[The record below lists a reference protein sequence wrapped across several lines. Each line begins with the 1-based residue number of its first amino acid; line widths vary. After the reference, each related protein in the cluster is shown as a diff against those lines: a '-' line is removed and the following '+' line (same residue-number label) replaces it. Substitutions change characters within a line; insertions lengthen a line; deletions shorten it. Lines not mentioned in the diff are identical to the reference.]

1 MTAPERDGQRG
12 SRLRSVTAGA
22 PIYPLLVLFGLNLM
36 NQVDQVA
43 FGVLAPNIR
52 DAFGLN
58 LAAVSTVAAL
68 ATPISF
74 LVGIPLS
81 YWADRY
87 NRIRIA
93 VVGAA
98 IWSVFSVATGLAV
111 NIAQMV
117 VARLGS
123 GLAHATNDPTHNSL
137 LADYYAPE
145 ARAGVYAFHGS
156 SLFFAGLVSPVVA
169 GVLGYF
175 FNWRVPFLL
184 FSIPTMVF
192 VLMAVRLREPTRG
205 VQDRLALGASDEE
218 AAVPETPPTFG
229 ESYRLLMSVKAVRR
243 TMVALPFLGASLL
256 GFQFLLSLFMS
267 DVYHVNT
274 ALRGVLVAAGT
285 PFSLLGLAVGA
296 PIAQR
301 ILPRNPGRVMSM
313 LGLAGVATAASFVVM
328 AASPDLAVFV
338 VASFVQAAAF
348 AVLLPGILAIGS
360 LIIPAKARSFGFT
373 IVTLALIPGVLI
385 LPVIGTIGDRYG
397 LRVAITLMAPLYLIG
412 SFLFASAGRFVDA
425 DMERVRVMS
434 MAEHEV
440 RRALSEGLPKLL
452 LVRGL
457 DVAYDQVQVLF
468 EVDFE
473 LRPGE
478 IVALLGTNGA
488 GKSTL
493 LKAISGLVDPVG
505 GAIYFDD
512 LDITHIDPVRTFRLG
527 VVQMPGGRS
536 VFPTLTVDEHLRLAG
551 AMLPDEPDHVARAT
565 KEVVE
570 LFPRLRERWDQ
581 AAGNLSGGEQQML
594 GLALA
599 LVAKPKLLMI
609 DELSLGLAPG
619 VVEQLLDV
627 IRRIHRQGTAIILVE
642 QSVNVALAVAER
654 AYFMEKGQVRFH
666 GPTAELLERGDIL
679 RAVFLEGGGNGR
691 AAATRAGR
699 NGSRPP
705 ATATRRPP
713 RGTPHP
719 EHRVVLEVSGLSR
732 SFGGI
737 RAVSDVSFA
746 LHTDEILGLIG
757 PNGAGKTTVF
767 DLISG
772 FLAPDSG
779 RVLLDGS
786 DITAWPPDRR
796 ARAGLGRSF
805 QDARIFASLTVAE
818 NLAVSLERHLRVR
831 DHLADALR
839 LPEVVDQEEDVRFT
853 VEQLIDLMNLGAFR
867 DKFVSELSTGSRR
880 IVDLAMAIAH
890 DPKLLIL
897 DEPSSGIA
905 QRETEALGPLLQ
917 RIHHDVGCA
926 ILVIEHDMPLIT
938 GISNRM
944 LALEL
949 GSIIAEGPPRQVIS
963 DQRVVSSYLGGDPAA
978 INRSG
983 AVRRRRAPA
992 ARKGR
997 APATAPAEAEAE
1009 AEAMR

>member
-1 MTAPERDGQRG
+1 MTAPALA
-12 SRLRSVTAGA
+12 RLRQSGLRGVTAGA
-22 PIYPLLVLFGLNLM
+22 PAYPLVVLFGLNLV
-36 NQVDQVA
+36 NQLDQNA
-43 FGVLAPNIR
+43 FAILAPNIR

-58 LAAVSTVAAL
+58 LAAVTTIAAL
-68 ATPISF
+68 AVPMSF
-74 LVGIPLS
+74 LLGVPLA
-81 YWADRY
+81 YYADRI

-93 VVGAA
+93 IAGAA
-98 IWSVFSVATGLAV
+98 VWSVFSVVTGLAV
-111 NIAQMV
+111 NVAQLV
-117 VARLGS
+117 LTRIGS
-123 GLAHATNDPTHNSL
+123 GLAHATNNPTHNSL
-137 LADYYAPE
+137 LADYYPPQV
-145 ARAGVYAFHGS
+145 RPGIYAVWGS
-156 SLFFAGLVSPVVA
+156 AQFIGALISPVAAGL
-169 GVLGYF
+169 LGYF
-175 FNWRVPFLL
+175 FNWRVPFLV
-184 FSIPTMVF
+184 FAVPTMVF
-192 VLMAVRLREPTRG
+192 VLMALRLREPARG
-205 VQDRLALGASDEE
+205 VQDRLALGATAEE
-218 AAVPETPPTFG
+218 AAVEETPPTFS

-243 TMVALPFLGASLL
+243 TMLALPFLGASLL
-256 GFQFLLSLFMS
+256 GFQLLLSLFMS

-274 ALRGVLVAAGT
+274 ALRGVLTAAGA
-285 PFSLLGLAVGA
+285 PFSLIGLAIGA
-296 PIAQR
+296 PLAQR
-301 ILPRNPGRVMSM
+301 LMARDPGLVLRM
-313 LGLAGVATAASFVVM
+313 LGSAGFITAASFLVM
-328 AASPDLAVFV
+328 AVSPDLAIFV
-338 VASFVQAAAF
+338 GASFVQGAVF
-348 AVLLPGILAIGS
+348 AVLVPGIFSIGS
-360 LIIPAKARSFGFT
+360 LIIPAKTRSLGFQ
-373 IVTLALIPGVLI
+373 IVTLALLPGVLI

-397 LRVAITLMAPLYLIG
+397 LRLAISLMAPVYLAG
-412 SFLFASAGRFVDA
+412 SFLIASAGRFVAA
-425 DMERVRVMS
+425 DIERVRVMS

-440 RRALSEGLPKLL
+440 RRALGEGLPKLL

-512 LDITHIDPVRTFRLG
+512 LDITHIDPVRTFKLG

-536 VFPTLTVDEHLRLAG
+536 VFPTLTVEEHLKLAG
-551 AMLPDEPDHVARAT
+551 AMLPDDPDHVARAT
-565 KEVVE
+565 EEVIG

-599 LVAKPKLLMI
+599 LVARPKLLMI
-609 DELSLGLAPG
+609 DELSLGLAPSI
-619 VVEQLLDV
+619 VEQLLDV
-627 IRRIHRQGTAIILVE
+627 IRRIHAQGTAIILVE

-666 GPTAELLERGDIL
+666 GRTAELLDRGDIL

-691 AAATRAGR
+691 TTTRSGR
-699 NGSRPP
+699 NGSGRPGRAAAKPRDAGTGAP
-705 ATATRRPP
+705 AER
-713 RGTPHP
+713 
-719 EHRVVLEVSGLSR
+719 RVVLDVSDLSR

-737 RAVSDVSFA
+737 RAVTDVSFV
-746 LHTDEILGLIG
+746 LHADEILGLIG

-772 FLAPDSG
+772 FLTPDSG
-779 RVLLDGS
+779 RVLLEGQ
-786 DITAWPPDRR
+786 DITAWPADRR
-796 ARAGLGRSF
+796 ARGGLGRSF

-839 LPEVVDQEEDVRFT
+839 LPEVVDQEDDVRFT

-917 RIHHDVGCA
+917 RIHRDVGCA

-938 GISNRM
+938 GISHRM

-949 GSIIAEGPPRQVIS
+949 GTIIAEGPPGDVIS
-963 DQRVVSSYLGGDPAA
+963 NPRVVSSYLGGDPAA

-983 AVRRRRAPA
+983 TVRRRRTATTRAKVAAATPA
-992 ARKGR
+992 R
-997 APATAPAEAEAE
+997 AETEATS
-1009 AEAMR
+1009 